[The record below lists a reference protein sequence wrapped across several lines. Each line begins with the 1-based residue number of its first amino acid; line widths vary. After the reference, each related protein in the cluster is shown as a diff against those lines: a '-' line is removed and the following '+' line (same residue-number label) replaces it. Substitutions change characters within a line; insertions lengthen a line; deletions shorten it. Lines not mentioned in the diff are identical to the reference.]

1 METLRRQ
8 AWAMSLRHVIVQLPD
23 RPGSLGQVT
32 TLLGRLGVDI
42 QQMRVLSRDGTV
54 ATDEFTVSVPGVVID
69 RSLPGLLEEIQGVR
83 VLEMCPIDTL
93 SEIAGAI
100 V

>member
-1 METLRRQ
+1 
-8 AWAMSLRHVIVQLPD
+8 MSLRHVIVQLPD

-42 QQMRVLSRDGTV
+42 WQMRVLSRDGTL

-83 VLEMCPIDTL
+83 VLEMWAVDAP

>member
-1 METLRRQ
+1 
-8 AWAMSLRHVIVQLPD
+8 MSLRHVIVQLPD

-42 QQMRVLSRDGTV
+42 QQMRVLSRDGEV

-83 VLEMCPIDTL
+83 VLEMSPTD
-93 SEIAGAI
+93 IAGAI